1 MNETADHESL
11 LERSWRANADA
22 WSDAVREQRIASRRA
37 GTDAAIVD
45 AVLHTNARRVL
56 DLGCGEGWLAR
67 ALSAR
72 GCEVVGVDGSP
83 ELIAAA
89 QALGGARFEVAPY
102 AELAARGADFGH
114 FDTVVC
120 NFALLSAN
128 LSTPLRAARGLLR
141 ACGALIVQT
150 VHPWTACG
158 DAPYVDGWRV
168 ETFEAFGGG
177 FRAPMPWYFRTLASW
192 WAALRSAGFDIERC
206 SEPLDPVSHRPL
218 ALLIQ
223 ARPAG
228 VAHVPIAAPADA
240 DAATI

>member
-1 MNETADHESL
+1 MNETADHEQL
-11 LERSWRANADA
+11 LERSWRTNADA

-45 AVLHTNARRVL
+45 AVLHTNTRRVL

-67 ALSAR
+67 ALGAR

-89 QALGGARFEVAPY
+89 QALGGARFEVASY

-114 FDTVVC
+114 FDAVVC
-120 NFALLSAN
+120 NFALLGAD
-128 LSTPLRAARGLLR
+128 LHTPLRAAHGLLHDD
-141 ACGALIVQT
+141 GTLIMQT

-158 DAPYVDGWRV
+158 EAPYVDGWRV
-168 ETFEAFGGG
+168 ETFEHFGGA

-192 WAALRSAGFDIERC
+192 WAALRRGGFAVEQW
-206 SEPLDPVSHRPL
+206 SEPPDPISGRPL
-218 ALLIQ
+218 SLLIH
-223 ARPAG
+223 ARP
-228 VAHVPIAAPADA
+228 VAAEALP
-240 DAATI
+240 